1 MESEPGAEAT
11 PDRAPTTERPKGV
24 QRRRRLKRSRRPA
37 SGLGVPKRPEKTLP
51 SSRIAFAKQIEILR
65 GYASAYA
72 PDREGSRGI
81 TNAVVASLVD
91 LNPSTISLAN
101 PFFADVGLLKRVDG
115 GGHLPSAEVIRFQ
128 SAYAWNPET
137 AGQELTGPLRD
148 SWFGQALLPVLQMR
162 PLSEQDALQRL
173 AVAASVGKERE
184 AQLRLVIDYLQLA
197 ELVSRDGNLI
207 KGVRGGGNQ
216 RDAQAR
222 VSTPAGP
229 EPPPLPSRPSSVDRP
244 DESDRVRRFKLI
256 DGALDELPE
265 AETWQESALKQWL
278 ELFELALRVRYKLP
292 PPGHE

>member
-1 MESEPGAEAT
+1 MESEPKADPTPEGAPANET
-11 PDRAPTTERPKGV
+11 PKRVRT
-24 QRRRRLKRSRRPA
+24 RRRRLKRSRRSTSDAGTSRPA
-37 SGLGVPKRPEKTLP
+37 KTLP

-72 PDREGSRGI
+72 PDREGSKGI
-81 TNAVVASLVD
+81 TNAVVASLVN

-128 SAYAWNPET
+128 SAYGWNPET

-148 SWFGQALLPVLQMR
+148 SWFGHALLPALQMR
-162 PLSEQDALQRL
+162 ALSEQDALQRL
-173 AVAASVGKERE
+173 AIAASVGKERE

-216 RDAQAR
+216 RDGQTR
-222 VSTPAGP
+222 VPTPAGL
-229 EPPPLPSRPSSVDRP
+229 EAPSPSSRLSSADRP
-244 DESDRVRRFKLI
+244 DESSRVRRFKLI
-256 DGALDELPE
+256 EGALDELPE
-265 AETWQESALKQWL
+265 AETWQEAALKQWL

-292 PPGHE
+292 ASDQD